1 MIFELLKTLF
11 PGKICSE
18 NTNNNNSG
26 IINNGSLTV
35 TLIAP
40 EEEDKR
46 LALSPEEKEILFALA
61 EGADIAAIRNEDGN
75 FVEAV
80 AYGNAKAASL
90 PQGIVIAN
98 LGNMLRKGLLD
109 RTDDTHFRI
118 SEVGRRIVI
127 SLDIN
132 Q

>member
-1 MIFELLKTLF
+1 MIFDRLKTLF
-11 PGKICSE
+11 SGKICSE

-40 EEEDKR
+40 EEEDKK
-46 LALSPEEKEILFALA
+46 LALLPEEKEILCILA
-61 EGADIAAIRNEDGN
+61 EGADIVAIRDENGN
-75 FVEAV
+75 FAEAV
-80 AYGNAKAASL
+80 AYGTAKAASL
-90 PQGIVIAN
+90 PQGIVIAK

-127 SLDIN
+127 SLDIK